1 VAGLLLQSQCAADL
15 LNRGSRRALQQHGIQ
30 QHGIQ
35 QQTRAVSCLQLT
47 DVAGDRLVVIVHV
60 SSYGSD

>member
-1 VAGLLLQSQCAADL
+1 VAGLLLWSQCAADL
-15 LNRGSRRALQQHGIQ
+15 LNRGSRRALQQHGS
-30 QHGIQ
+30 Q